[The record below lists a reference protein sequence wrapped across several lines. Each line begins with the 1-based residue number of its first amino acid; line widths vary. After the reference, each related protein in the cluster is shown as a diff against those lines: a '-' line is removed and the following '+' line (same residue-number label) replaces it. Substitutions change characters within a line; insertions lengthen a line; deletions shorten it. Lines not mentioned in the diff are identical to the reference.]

1 MVKRGFGLAAG
12 MGCAA
17 LLAGCGGHARPTPAP
32 TPSSSSS
39 SPSSVGPAGR
49 DTSPVVGAPVAGA
62 LVAGQDTVHVS
73 RAEVVGQAAS
83 VFGDTLTKDSTSQV
97 TMAADTA
104 KTPAES
110 AAVTWDIDVRSY
122 ETQSRVA
129 RFVALFAGESRD
141 HFTEQVERGT
151 RYEPMIRAK
160 LRAAGLPEDMTYLAL
175 IESGYSPHAY
185 SRAAAVGM
193 WQLMTST
200 ARGAGLRVDWWVDE
214 RRDPVRSTDA
224 AIRFLRYLKDQ
235 FGSLYLA
242 AAAYNGGPGRIS
254 RGLTRYADDLEG
266 RSGDDLFFALADKDY
281 LRDETKNYVPQ
292 LIAAALV
299 AKEPTRYGLRITP
312 LDPYVYDTVRVGP
325 STPLAAVAKA
335 CSTSVGAIVDLNP
348 FVLRGMTPP
357 GDSLTVRVPVGHAT
371 GFDSAFAALPKGE
384 RTAYTRVV
392 SKKGETMVSIAHGAG
407 ITSKELEWYNPKAPK
422 SKTGRLPLGT
432 TILVPT
438 SGTLAGALDV
448 PDPSIERYGTGGVH
462 IVKRG
467 ESLGLI
473 AKHYHTTVAALM
485 RLNGLRKSTI
495 LPGQALVVSGTRP
508 VSRRRHHPKA

>member
-17 LLAGCGGHARPTPAP
+17 VLAGCGGHARPTPSPTAAP
-32 TPSSSSS
+32 VSSAPSAAASQ
-39 SPSSVGPAGR
+39 AAR
-49 DTSPVVGAPVAGA
+49 DTSPVVTAPTT
-62 LVAGQDTVHVS
+62 GQDTVHVT

-83 VFGDTLTKDSTSQV
+83 VFGDTLTKDSTAQV
-97 TMAADTA
+97 AMVADTA
-104 KTPAES
+104 RTPAES

-122 ETQSRVA
+122 ETQTRVA

-141 HFTEQVERGT
+141 HFTEQVQRGT

-175 IESGYSPHAY
+175 IESGYSPQAY

-299 AKEPTRYGLRITP
+299 AKEPTRYGLHITP

-325 STPLAAVAKA
+325 ATPLAAVAKA

-348 FVLRGMTPP
+348 FILRGMTPL
-357 GDSLTVRVPVGHAT
+357 GDSLTVRVPVGHAA
-371 GFDSAFAALPKGE
+371 GFDSAFAALPKAE
-384 RTAYTRVV
+384 RTAYTKVV
-392 SKKGETMVSIAHGAG
+392 SKKGETMVSIAHRAG
-407 ITSKELEWYNPKAPK
+407 ITSKELEWYNPKVGK
-422 SKTGRLPLGT
+422 SKTGHVPLGT
-432 TILVPT
+432 TMLVPT

-508 VSRRRHHPKA
+508 VAHRRHHPKA